1 MKCSNCN
8 VNIPNGSAKCPV
20 CGYSF
25 QTGGNGGGTYTNKY
39 TGKTTTGGYTGRT
52 GYSGQ
57 QPTGKQGTYQGGNV
71 SGDIIVD
78 SSERIIGSLR
88 NSMATSFMVGNGF
101 SKTEVF
107 FTNKRFYAKYKDI
120 SMRRG
125 NGNVDAIIDL
135 KEITGTLLRQH
146 NPIYLIVFAVIWVI
160 LGFAVAS
167 AMIIPAAFIAGL
179 VLAGICI
186 FKWYLERT
194 MMLDIS
200 FQGDRINVTL
210 RKCSYENADRFHKE
224 LRRYL
229 AQIKNI

>member
-1 MKCSNCN
+1 MKCPKCN

-25 QTGGNGGGTYTNKY
+25 QTGGTGGKTYTNKY
-39 TGKTTTGGYTGRT
+39 TGGNTVGGHTGGT
-52 GYSGQ
+52 GYSGK
-57 QPTGKQGTYQGGNV
+57 QPTGTQGTYQGGNV

-78 SSERIIGSLR
+78 PSECIIGSLR

-107 FTNKRFYAKYKDI
+107 FTDKRFYAKYKDI

-146 NPIYLIVFAVIWVI
+146 NPIHLIVFAALFAI
-160 LGFAVAS
+160 LGFAAA
-167 AMIIPAAFIAGL
+167 AMAIPVAFIAGL
-179 VLAGICI
+179 VLAGIFI
-186 FKWYLERT
+186 FKWYFER
-194 MMLDIS
+194 MMVLDIS
-200 FQGDRINVTL
+200 FQGDRINVAL
-210 RKCSYENADRFHKE
+210 YKCSYENADRFHKE

-229 AQIKNI
+229 AQIKNV